1 MKTEYQSILIAIIL
15 YCAIFFTFLYF
26 DSYLST
32 HYRREYLTI
41 YTTLEYSTFAFI
53 LWFLVKNAT
62 MKKVISGLSFLF
74 LIFQVYYFFTSK
86 AKTLDSIP
94 IGIETI
100 LLLTFITYCFFE
112 QLKKINTQ
120 FVYNNFWFWIL
131 IGIMTYLA
139 CSFFFYIMATSIDF
153 NSIVKYWFITYI
165 FEIIKNIL
173 FTTSIIILAK
183 KASSIKKPNNEA
195 IPYLDMI

>member
-1 MKTEYQSILIAIIL
+1 
-15 YCAIFFTFLYF
+15 
-26 DSYLST
+26 
-32 HYRREYLTI
+32 
-41 YTTLEYSTFAFI
+41 
-53 LWFLVKNAT
+53 
-62 MKKVISGLSFLF
+62 
-74 LIFQVYYFFTSK
+74 
-86 AKTLDSIP
+86 
-94 IGIETI
+94 
-100 LLLTFITYCFFE
+100 
-112 QLKKINTQ
+112 
-120 FVYNNFWFWIL
+120 
-131 IGIMTYLA
+131 MTYLA